1 MVSDKNGI
9 VYLNTEVWNNPRI
22 VGITGYSIE
31 MLKEP
36 LYLLALFI
44 QQNLSPNRLEG
55 FDIEG
60 IKSVKDI
67 SPQIIGGQFII
78 QDDQNCQA

>member
-1 MVSDKNGI
+1 M
-9 VYLNTEVWNNPRI
+9 

-31 MLKEP
+31 MLREP
-36 LYLLALFI
+36 LYLLSLFI

-55 FDIEG
+55 FDIES
-60 IKSVKDI
+60 IKTVKDF

-78 QDDQNCQA
+78 QDDSHTGQS